1 MLGERIIDLSDQLS
15 DLIGRGESGP
25 TDEPGQRSLSVIV
38 ERMIETRRKR
48 GLLFSPLLFSD
59 PAWDILLYLLQAELR
74 DSRISFTTL
83 ADRANI
89 PPTTAIR
96 WATVLIDRGILVRR
110 DDPKDARRSFI
121 ELHPDAS
128 AALRELLESLA
139 EGLLA

>member
-25 TDEPGQRSLSVIV
+25 TDETGQRSLSVIV

-74 DSRISFTTL
+74 HSRISFTTL
-83 ADRANI
+83 ADRASI